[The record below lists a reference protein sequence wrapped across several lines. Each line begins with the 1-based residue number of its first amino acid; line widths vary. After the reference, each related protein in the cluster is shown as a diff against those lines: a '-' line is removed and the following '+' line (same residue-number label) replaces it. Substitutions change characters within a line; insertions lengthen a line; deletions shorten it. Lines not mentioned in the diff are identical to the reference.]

1 MYEAVEN
8 VDVDNWVQKYDKNI
22 KRPKS
27 AAKKIKNIL
36 IILIT

>member
-8 VDVDNWVQKYDKNI
+8 VDVDKWIQKYNKNI

-27 AAKKIKNIL
+27 ATKKK
-36 IILIT
+36 

>member
-8 VDVDNWVQKYDKNI
+8 VDIDNWVQKCNKNI

-27 AAKKIKNIL
+27 AAKKK
-36 IILIT
+36 